1 MCYIKDKKVYGG
13 KNMFDHYHGLAHIA
27 VRTMDVEKSIEFYE
41 KIGGKVVIADILG
54 TDKGDKLM
62 AMVEF
67 AGITIELIQ
76 VFEPVEAGIIPHFAI
91 YVDNLL
97 DVVQEIAATGI
108 DSFPTKR
115 IQRLKVFDGITNW
128 ILYGP
133 SGEEIEFVQLENE
146 QLLELRQQREEMEL
160 FEKFKQQLAEQES

>member
-1 MCYIKDKKVYGG
+1 
-13 KNMFDHYHGLAHIA
+13 
-27 VRTMDVEKSIEFYE
+27 VEKSIEFYE
-41 KIGGKVVIADILG
+41 KIGGKAVLADILG
-54 TDKGDKLM
+54 TERGDKLM

-76 VFEPVEAGIIPHFAI
+76 VFDPVEPGIIPHFAI

-115 IQRLKVFDGITNW
+115 IQRLKVFNGITNW

-133 SGEEIEFVQLENE
+133 SGEEIEFIQMENE
-146 QLLELRQQREEMEL
+146 MLEELRN
-160 FEKFKQQLAEQES
+160 KQANSN

>member
-1 MCYIKDKKVYGG
+1 
-13 KNMFDHYHGLAHIA
+13 MFDHYHGLAHVA
-27 VRTMDVEKSIEFYE
+27 VRTLDVEKSIEFYE
-41 KIGGKVVIADILG
+41 KIGGKAVLADILG
-54 TDKGDKLM
+54 TDRGDKLM

-76 VFEPVEAGIIPHFAI
+76 VFDPIEPGIIPHFAI

-115 IQRLKVFDGITNW
+115 IQRLKMFNGITNW

-146 QLLELRQQREEMEL
+146 QLLELRQKREEQEL
-160 FEKFKQQLAEQES
+160 FEEFKQKLAEQGQLK

>member
-1 MCYIKDKKVYGG
+1 
-13 KNMFDHYHGLAHIA
+13 MFDHYHGLAHIA
-27 VRTMDVEKSIEFYE
+27 VRTLDVEKSIEFYE
-41 KIGGKVVIADILG
+41 KIGGKAVLADILG
-54 TDKGDKLM
+54 TDRGDKLM

-76 VFEPVEAGIIPHFAI
+76 VFDPIEPGIIPHFAI

-115 IQRLKVFDGITNW
+115 IQRLKMFNGITNW

-146 QLLELRQQREEMEL
+146 QLEELKRQRIENEQIEALR
-160 FEKFKQQLAEQES
+160 KQLAEQGQLK

>member
-1 MCYIKDKKVYGG
+1 
-13 KNMFDHYHGLAHIA
+13 MFDHYHGLAHIA
-27 VRTMDVEKSIEFYE
+27 IRTMDVEKSIEFYE
-41 KIGGKVVIADILG
+41 KIGGKVTIADILG

-67 AGITIELIQ
+67 AGINIELIQ
-76 VFEPVEAGIIPHFAI
+76 VFEPVDPGVIPHFAI

-97 DVVQEIAATGI
+97 DVVTEIYNAGI
-108 DSFPTKR
+108 TSFPTKR
-115 IQRLKVFDGITNW
+115 IQRLKVFNGITNW

-146 QLLELRQQREEMEL
+146 QLLELRRQREENEL
-160 FEKFKQQLAEQES
+160 VEQLKQQLREEGKLE

>member
-1 MCYIKDKKVYGG
+1 
-13 KNMFDHYHGLAHIA
+13 
-27 VRTMDVEKSIEFYE
+27 
-41 KIGGKVVIADILG
+41 
-54 TDKGDKLM
+54 M

-115 IQRLKVFDGITNW
+115 IQRLKVFNGITNW

-133 SGEEIEFVQLENE
+133 SGEEIEFVQMENE
-146 QLLELRQQREEMEL
+146 QLLELKRQREENEQLEALRREL
-160 FEKFKQQLAEQES
+160 IEQGKLK

>member
-1 MCYIKDKKVYGG
+1 
-13 KNMFDHYHGLAHIA
+13 MFDHYHGLAHIA
-27 VRTMDVEKSIEFYE
+27 IRTLDVEKSIEFYE

-76 VFEPVEAGIIPHFAI
+76 IFEPVEAGVIPHFAI

-97 DVVQEIAATGI
+97 DVVQEISATGI

-115 IQRLKVFDGITNW
+115 IQRLKVFNGITNW

-146 QLLELRQQREEMEL
+146 QLLELRQKREEQEL
-160 FEKFKQQLAEQES
+160 FEVFKQKMAEQEN

>member
-1 MCYIKDKKVYGG
+1 MEVFL
-13 KNMFDHYHGLAHIA
+13 MFDHYHGLAHIA
-27 VRTMDVEKSIEFYE
+27 VRTLDVEKSIEFYE
-41 KIGGKVVIADILG
+41 KIGGKAVLADILG
-54 TDKGDKLM
+54 TDRGDKLM

-76 VFEPVEAGIIPHFAI
+76 VFDPVEPGIIPHFAI

-115 IQRLKVFDGITNW
+115 IQRLKMFNGITNW

-133 SGEEIEFVQLENE
+133 SGEEIEFVQMENDQLEALRE
-146 QLLELRQQREEMEL
+146 ERMRQQE
-160 FEKFKQQLAEQES
+160 QQN

>member
-1 MCYIKDKKVYGG
+1 
-13 KNMFDHYHGLAHIA
+13 MFDHYHGLAHIA
-27 VRTMDVEKSIEFYE
+27 VRTLDVEKSIEFYE
-41 KIGGKVVIADILG
+41 KIGGKAVLADILG
-54 TDKGDKLM
+54 TEKGDKLM

-76 VFEPVEAGIIPHFAI
+76 VFEPVETGIMPHFAI

-115 IQRLKVFDGITNW
+115 IQRLKVFNGITNW

-133 SGEEIEFVQLENE
+133 SGEEIEFIQMENE
-146 QLLELRQQREEMEL
+146 QLEELRRQRE
-160 FEKFKQQLAEQES
+160 QNQ

>member
-1 MCYIKDKKVYGG
+1 
-13 KNMFDHYHGLAHIA
+13 MFDHYQGLAHIA
-27 VRTMDVEKSIEFYE
+27 IRTLDVEKSIEFYE

-62 AMVEF
+62 AMVDF

-97 DVVQEIAATGI
+97 DVVMEIAATGI
-108 DSFPTKR
+108 TSFPTKR
-115 IQRLKVFDGITNW
+115 IQRLKVFDGMTNW

-133 SGEEIEFVQLENE
+133 SGEEIEFVQLEVE
-146 QLLELRQQREEMEL
+146 QLLELKQKREEQEL
-160 FEKFKQQLAEQES
+160 FEQFKRQLEQGQIK

>member
-1 MCYIKDKKVYGG
+1 
-13 KNMFDHYHGLAHIA
+13 MFDHYHGLHHIA
-27 VRTMDVEKSIEFYE
+27 VRTLDVEKSIEFYE
-41 KIGGKVVIADILG
+41 KIGGKAVLADILG
-54 TDKGDKLM
+54 TERGDKLM

-76 VFEPVEAGIIPHFAI
+76 VFDPVETGIIPHFAI
-91 YVDNLL
+91 LVDNLL

-115 IQRLKVFDGITNW
+115 IQRLKVFNGITNW

-133 SGEEIEFVQLENE
+133 SGEEIEFVQMENE
-146 QLLELRQQREEMEL
+146 QLEALRAERL
-160 FEKFKQQLAEQES
+160 KQQELEQQK

>member
-1 MCYIKDKKVYGG
+1 
-13 KNMFDHYHGLAHIA
+13 MFDHYHGLAHIA
-27 VRTMDVEKSIEFYE
+27 VRTLDVEKSIEFYE

-54 TDKGDKLM
+54 TDKGDKYI
-62 AMVEF
+62 AMVDF
-67 AGITIELIQ
+67 AGISIELIQ
-76 VFEPVEAGIIPHFAI
+76 VFEPMEAGIIPHFAI

-115 IQRLKVFDGITNW
+115 IQRLKMFDGVTNW

-133 SGEEIEFVQLENE
+133 SGEEIEFVQMEPEMLE
-146 QLLELRQQREEMEL
+146 ELRN
-160 FEKFKQQLAEQES
+160 KQQN

>member
-1 MCYIKDKKVYGG
+1 
-13 KNMFDHYHGLAHIA
+13 MFDHYHGLAHIA
-27 VRTMDVEKSIEFYE
+27 VRTLDVEKSIEFYE
-41 KIGGKVVIADILG
+41 KIGGKAVLADILG
-54 TDKGDKLM
+54 TERGDKLM

-76 VFEPVEAGIIPHFAI
+76 VFDPVEPGIIPHFAI

-97 DVVQEIAATGI
+97 DVVQEISATGI

-115 IQRLKVFDGITNW
+115 IQRLKVFNGITNW

-133 SGEEIEFVQLENE
+133 SGEEIEFIQMENE
-146 QLLELRQQREEMEL
+146 MLEELRN
-160 FEKFKQQLAEQES
+160 KQANSN

>member
-1 MCYIKDKKVYGG
+1 
-13 KNMFDHYHGLAHIA
+13 MFDHYHGLAHIA
-27 VRTMDVEKSIEFYE
+27 VRTLDVEKSIEFYE
-41 KIGGKVVIADILG
+41 KIGGKAVLADILG
-54 TDKGDKLM
+54 TDRGDKLM

-76 VFEPVEAGIIPHFAI
+76 VFDPIEPGIIPHFAI

-115 IQRLKVFDGITNW
+115 IQRLKMFNGITNW

-146 QLLELRQQREEMEL
+146 QLEELKRQRMENEQLEALRQ
-160 FEKFKQQLAEQES
+160 KLAE

>member
-1 MCYIKDKKVYGG
+1 
-13 KNMFDHYHGLAHIA
+13 MFDHYHGLAHIA
-27 VRTMDVEKSIEFYE
+27 IRTLDVEKSIEFYE
-41 KIGGKVVIADILG
+41 KIGGKAVLADILG
-54 TDKGDKLM
+54 TERGDKLM

-76 VFEPVEAGIIPHFAI
+76 VFDPIEPGIIPHFAI
-91 YVDNLL
+91 LVDNLL

-115 IQRLKVFDGITNW
+115 IQRLKVFNGITNW

-133 SGEEIEFVQLENE
+133 SGEEIEFVQMENE
-146 QLLELRQQREEMEL
+146 QLEALRAERM
-160 FEKFKQQLAEQES
+160 KQQELEQQN

>member
-1 MCYIKDKKVYGG
+1 MTIITALPILLYVLWMWKRVL
-13 KNMFDHYHGLAHIA
+13 NFM
-27 VRTMDVEKSIEFYE
+27 
-41 KIGGKVVIADILG
+41 KIGGKVVLADILG
-54 TDKGDKLM
+54 TDRGDKLM

-76 VFEPVEAGIIPHFAI
+76 VFDPVEPGIIPHFAI

-115 IQRLKVFDGITNW
+115 IQRLKVFNGITNW

-133 SGEEIEFVQLENE
+133 SGEEIEFVQMENE
-146 QLLELRQQREEMEL
+146 QLEELRRQREQN
-160 FEKFKQQLAEQES
+160 QQ

>member
-1 MCYIKDKKVYGG
+1 
-13 KNMFDHYHGLAHIA
+13 MFDHYHGLAHIA
-27 VRTMDVEKSIEFYE
+27 VRTLDVEKSIEFYE
-41 KIGGKVVIADILG
+41 KIGGKAVLADILG
-54 TDKGDKLM
+54 TERGDKLM

-76 VFEPVEAGIIPHFAI
+76 VFDPVEPGIIPHFAI

-115 IQRLKVFDGITNW
+115 IQRLKVFNGITNW

-133 SGEEIEFVQLENE
+133 SGEEIEFIQMENE
-146 QLLELRQQREEMEL
+146 MLEELRN
-160 FEKFKQQLAEQES
+160 KQANSN

>member
-1 MCYIKDKKVYGG
+1 
-13 KNMFDHYHGLAHIA
+13 MFDHYHGLAHIA
-27 VRTMDVEKSIEFYE
+27 VRTLDVEKSIEFYE
-41 KIGGKVVIADILG
+41 KIGGKAVLADILG
-54 TDKGDKLM
+54 TERGDKLM

-76 VFEPVEAGIIPHFAI
+76 VFDPVEPGIIPHFAI

-115 IQRLKVFDGITNW
+115 IQRLKVFNGITNW

-133 SGEEIEFVQLENE
+133 SGEEIEFIQMENE
-146 QLLELRQQREEMEL
+146 MLEEL
-160 FEKFKQQLAEQES
+160 SNKQANSN

>member
-1 MCYIKDKKVYGG
+1 
-13 KNMFDHYHGLAHIA
+13 MFDHYHGLAHIA
-27 VRTMDVEKSIEFYE
+27 VRTLDVEKSIEFYE
-41 KIGGKVVIADILG
+41 KIGGKAVLADILG
-54 TDKGDKLM
+54 TDRGDKLM

-76 VFEPVEAGIIPHFAI
+76 VFDPVEPGIIPHFAI

-115 IQRLKVFDGITNW
+115 IQRLKMFNGITNW

-133 SGEEIEFVQLENE
+133 SGEEIEFVQMENDQLEALRE
-146 QLLELRQQREEMEL
+146 ERMRQQE
-160 FEKFKQQLAEQES
+160 QQN

>member
-1 MCYIKDKKVYGG
+1 
-13 KNMFDHYHGLAHIA
+13 MFDHYHGLAHIA
-27 VRTMDVEKSIEFYE
+27 IRTLDVEKSIEFYE
-41 KIGGKVVIADILG
+41 KIGGKAVLADILG
-54 TDKGDKLM
+54 TERGDKLM

-76 VFEPVEAGIIPHFAI
+76 VFDPVETGIIPHFAI
-91 YVDNLL
+91 LVDNLL

-115 IQRLKVFDGITNW
+115 IQRLKVFNGITNW

-133 SGEEIEFVQLENE
+133 SGEEIEFVQMENE
-146 QLLELRQQREEMEL
+146 QLEALRAERM
-160 FEKFKQQLAEQES
+160 KQQELEQQN

>member
-1 MCYIKDKKVYGG
+1 
-13 KNMFDHYHGLAHIA
+13 MFDHYHGLAHIA
-27 VRTMDVEKSIEFYE
+27 VRTLDVEKSIEFYE
-41 KIGGKVVIADILG
+41 KIGGKAVLADILG
-54 TDKGDKLM
+54 TERGDKLM

-76 VFEPVEAGIIPHFAI
+76 VFDPVEPGIIPHFAI

-115 IQRLKVFDGITNW
+115 IQRLKVFNGITNW

-133 SGEEIEFVQLENE
+133 SGEEIEFIQMENE
-146 QLLELRQQREEMEL
+146 MLEELRN
-160 FEKFKQQLAEQES
+160 KQAN

>member
-1 MCYIKDKKVYGG
+1 
-13 KNMFDHYHGLAHIA
+13 MFDHYHGLAHIA
-27 VRTMDVEKSIEFYE
+27 VRTLDVEKSIEFYE
-41 KIGGKVVIADILG
+41 KIGGKAVLADILG
-54 TDKGDKLM
+54 TERGDKLM

-76 VFEPVEAGIIPHFAI
+76 VFDPVEPGIIPHFAI

-115 IQRLKVFDGITNW
+115 IQRLKVFNGITNW

-133 SGEEIEFVQLENE
+133 SGEEIEFIQMENE
-146 QLLELRQQREEMEL
+146 MLEELRN
-160 FEKFKQQLAEQES
+160 KQASSN

>member
-1 MCYIKDKKVYGG
+1 
-13 KNMFDHYHGLAHIA
+13 MFDHYKGLAHIA
-27 VRTMDVEKSIEFYE
+27 VRTLDVEKSIEFYE
-41 KIGGKVVIADILG
+41 KIGGKAVLADILG
-54 TDKGDKLM
+54 TEKGDKLM

-76 VFEPVEAGIIPHFAI
+76 VFEPYEAGIIPHFAI

-108 DSFPTKR
+108 NSFPTKR
-115 IQRLKVFDGITNW
+115 IQRLKMFNGITNW

-133 SGEEIEFVQLENE
+133 SGEEIEFVQLEPEQLEELKRQRIENE
-146 QLLELRQQREEMEL
+146 QIEALR
-160 FEKFKQQLAEQES
+160 KQLAEQGLLK